1 MHGLYSEAN
10 ERQADVY
17 QTKEAC
23 VGVKFNIT
31 EKIIL
36 TNISILI
43 TYTITLGKYLDQVI
57 CNIATFNKR
66 GPIK

>member
-36 TNISILI
+36 ITNNLH
-43 TYTITLGKYLDQVI
+43 YNLGKILRSSDLQHSHI
-57 CNIATFNKR
+57 
-66 GPIK
+66 